1 MAYTLTNLQT
11 DIRNYTE
18 VDSNVLSDSV
28 LSTIIKNAEN
38 KIYRDTDTDDD
49 RFYATSNLQ
58 AGNRYVTIPTDLRII
73 RFAQLTDSSG
83 NQVYLEQR
91 DTSFM
96 AEYDATPSTSYG
108 TPKYYANWD
117 QDTWVVSPTPSTN
130 FNVTIAYYVQPATIS
145 SSASSTSYVSTYA
158 EDLLL
163 YGCLSETYKYL
174 KGPSDMIQLYEQSY
188 QQALQS
194 FGVEQTGRR
203 RRDEYVDGVVRVPL
217 QSVDPSK

>member
-1 MAYTLTNLQT
+1 M
-11 DIRNYTE
+11 
-18 VDSNVLSDSV
+18 
-28 LSTIIKNAEN
+28 
-38 KIYRDTDTDDD
+38 
-49 RFYATSNLQ
+49 TS
-58 AGNRYVTIPTDLRII
+58 GNRYVSTPTSLRNI
-73 RFAQLTDSSG
+73 RYIQITNSSG
-83 NQVYLEQR
+83 DQTFLEQK

-96 AEYDATPSTSYG
+96 AEYDPTPSTTYG

-117 QDTWVVSPTPSTN
+117 NDTWVVAPTPADN
-130 FNVTIAYYVQPATIS
+130 FNVTIAYYAQPATITS
-145 SSASSTSYVSTYA
+145 TTSATSYISTFA

-174 KGPSDMIQLYEQSY
+174 KGPADMIQVYEQSY

-217 QSVDPSK
+217 QSIDPSK

>member
-1 MAYTLTNLQT
+1 MNYGELQT
-11 DIRNYTE
+11 QIRNYTE
-18 VDSNVLSDSV
+18 VDSNGLSDS
-28 LSTIIKNAEN
+28 TITQITKNTEN
-38 KIYRDTDTDDD
+38 RIYREANIDAF
-49 RFYATSNLQ
+49 RAYATAAMTS
-58 AGNRYVTIPTDLRII
+58 GNRYVSTPTSLRNI
-73 RFAQLTDSSG
+73 RYIQITNSSG
-83 NQVYLEQR
+83 DQTFLEQK

-96 AEYDATPSTSYG
+96 AEYDPTPSTTYG

-117 QDTWVVSPTPSTN
+117 NDTWVVAPTPSDN
-130 FNVTIAYYVQPATIS
+130 FNVTIAYYAQPATITS
-145 SSASSTSYVSTYA
+145 TTSATSYVSTFA

-174 KGPSDMIQLYEQSY
+174 KGPADMIQVYEQSY

-217 QSVDPSK
+217 QSIDPSK

>member
-1 MAYTLTNLQT
+1 MNYGELRDQ
-11 DIRNYTE
+11 IRNYTE
-18 VDSNVLSDSV
+18 VDSNGLTDST
-28 LSTIIKNAEN
+28 LAQITKNTEN
-38 KIYRDTDTDDD
+38 RIFREINMDAF
-49 RFYATSNLQ
+49 RAYATT
-58 AGNRYVTIPTDLRII
+58 AMTTGNRYVSTPTNLRNI
-73 RFAQLTDSSG
+73 RYVQITNSNGDQSF
-83 NQVYLEQR
+83 LEQK
-91 DTSFM
+91 DTSYM

-174 KGPSDMIQLYEQSY
+174 KGPVDMIQLYEQSY

>member
-1 MAYTLTNLQT
+1 MNYGELRDQ
-11 DIRNYTE
+11 IRNYTE
-18 VDSNVLSDSV
+18 VDSNGLTDST
-28 LSTIIKNAEN
+28 LAQITKNTEN
-38 KIYRDTDTDDD
+38 RIFREINMDAF
-49 RFYATSNLQ
+49 RAYATT
-58 AGNRYVTIPTDLRII
+58 AMTTGNRYVSTPTNLRNI
-73 RFAQLTDSSG
+73 RYVQITNSNGDQSF
-83 NQVYLEQR
+83 LEQK
-91 DTSFM
+91 DTSYM

>member
-1 MAYTLTNLQT
+1 MNYGELRDQ
-11 DIRNYTE
+11 IRNYTE
-18 VDSNVLSDSV
+18 VDSNGLSDT
-28 LSTIIKNAEN
+28 TIAQITKNTEN
-38 KIYRDTDTDDD
+38 RIFREINMDAF
-49 RFYATSNLQ
+49 RAYAT
-58 AGNRYVTIPTDLRII
+58 AAMTTGNRYVSTPTNLRNI
-73 RFAQLTDSSG
+73 RYVQITDSSG
-83 NQVYLEQR
+83 NQTFLEQK

-96 AEYDATPSTSYG
+96 AEYDPTPSTSYG

-117 QDTWVVSPTPSTN
+117 QDTWVVAPTPSQD

-145 SSASSTSYVSTYA
+145 SSASSTSYISTYA

-174 KGPSDMIQLYEQSY
+174 KGPADMVQLYEQSY
-188 QQALQS
+188 QTAKES

>member
-1 MAYTLTNLQT
+1 MNYGELRDQ
-11 DIRNYTE
+11 IRNYTE
-18 VDSNVLSDSV
+18 VDSNGLTDST
-28 LSTIIKNAEN
+28 LAQITKNTEN
-38 KIYRDTDTDDD
+38 RIFREINMDAF
-49 RFYATSNLQ
+49 RAYATT
-58 AGNRYVTIPTDLRII
+58 AMTTGNRYVSTPTNLRNI
-73 RFAQLTDSSG
+73 RYVQITNSNGDQSF
-83 NQVYLEQR
+83 LEQK
-91 DTSFM
+91 DTSYM

-174 KGPSDMIQLYEQSY
+174 KGP
-188 QQALQS
+188 
-194 FGVEQTGRR
+194 
-203 RRDEYVDGVVRVPL
+203 
-217 QSVDPSK
+217 